1 MKEIQLKETKATF
14 SRVVDEAM
22 AGRPSVITRHGK
34 KAAVVI
40 SYREYERLSRL
51 PSLGWLL
58 TNSPF
63 EEGDFPA
70 RSRQPARAL
79 RKPAG

>member
-1 MKEIQLKETKATF
+1 
-14 SRVVDEAM
+14 M

-40 SYREYERLSRL
+40 SYSEYERLSRL

-63 EEGDFPA
+63 EEGDLPA
-70 RSRQPARAL
+70 RSRQLARAL